1 MIASHMS
8 PTEDSMTI
16 LDEDSICL
24 KMDDGKMVAPHHN
37 APGTCA
43 RRTLLK
49 LPLEKGHSGCRG
61 TFWNLD
67 KKQCRL
73 L

>member
-8 PTEDSMTI
+8 PTEDSMTL

-24 KMDDGKMVAPHHN
+24 KMDDGKIVAPHHN

-49 LPLEKGHSGCRG
+49 LPSTEPREG
-61 TFWNLD
+61 TL
-67 KKQCRL
+67 
-73 L
+73 